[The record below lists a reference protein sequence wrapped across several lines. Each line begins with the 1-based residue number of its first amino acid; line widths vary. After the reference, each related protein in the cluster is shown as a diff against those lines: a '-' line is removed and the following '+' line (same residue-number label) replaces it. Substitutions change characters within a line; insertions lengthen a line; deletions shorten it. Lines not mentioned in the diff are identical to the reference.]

1 MWPAQSPDLHPIENL
16 WGVLKKRVHAR
27 KPSNL
32 REFKEFA
39 KEEWAKIP
47 QKTCLNLVDNY
58 KKRLDAV
65 IQEKKDTQLTI
76 KLLGG

>member
-1 MWPAQSPDLHPIENL
+1 M
-16 WGVLKKRVHAR
+16 
-27 KPSNL
+27 
-32 REFKEFA
+32 REFEEFA